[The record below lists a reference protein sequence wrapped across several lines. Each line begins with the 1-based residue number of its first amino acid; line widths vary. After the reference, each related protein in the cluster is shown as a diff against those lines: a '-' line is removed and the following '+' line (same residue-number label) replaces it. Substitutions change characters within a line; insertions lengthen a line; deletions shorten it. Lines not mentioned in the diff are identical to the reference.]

1 MSPPDWHIALPPPPC
16 LPERL
21 RSSDPDSPALSF
33 HTPPSSPLISPDI
46 FYTPPS
52 SPMQPDPPIHTDDPF
67 PVVMDVALDLALDD
81 EGLTTLEKIY
91 LYSRSRAAFHRVFI
105 AHALP
110 AFLTHVTPQEAVE
123 YVLPLLSGLAMDDG
137 QLCSYLSHLSL
148 IFRPRR
154 ICQGSFGRRTC
165 PRHLVVFLSS
175 SSLCNSFLS
184 LSHSLLYVALS
195 DNTRRP

>member
-1 MSPPDWHIALPPPPC
+1 MYCCCLIGTNDVNLMSPPDWHIALPPPPC
-16 LPERL
+16 FPEGL
-21 RSSDPDSPALSF
+21 RSSDPVSPVLSF
-33 HTPPSSPLISPDI
+33 YTPPSSPLTSPNI
-46 FYTPPS
+46 FYTPPT

-110 AFLTHVTPQEAVE
+110 AYLTHVTPQEAVE

-137 QLCSYLSHLSL
+137 SLCSIYLNYHLLFTLDESVKEAL
-148 IFRPRR
+148 AAELVSIIWWFF
-154 ICQGSFGRRTC
+154 SV
-165 PRHLVVFLSS
+165 RHLFAILF
-175 SSLCNSFLS
+175 SL
-184 LSHSLLYVALS
+184 
-195 DNTRRP
+195 